1 MDGIDAYVSI
11 ETQECIHLTPEQK
24 EEAYCSNEI
33 CRHYYGVQNDECH
46 DYHKLAEIIH
56 KDPLDMLKYDLFHHS
71 YSLKNIEK
79 FSTF

>member
-1 MDGIDAYVSI
+1 MY
-11 ETQECIHLTPEQK
+11 IHLTPEQK

-46 DYHKLAEIIH
+46 DYHKLVEIIH
-56 KDPLDMLKYDLFHHS
+56 KDPLDMLKYHSFHRS